1 MKININTIW
10 RNFFNKKNYNLIN
23 VFGLSL
29 GILSVLVT
37 ILWVQDEMSFDSFNK
52 NADRIYRILVE
63 ESHMD
68 GFSNSATT
76 MPPLAE
82 SLKDKLPEVE
92 KAANFEMDWQVVVK
106 VGDNYLN
113 EEGLAVVNSDFF
125 DMFSFPF
132 IKGAPQNFKSEKD
145 VAIIS
150 ERTVKKYFGE
160 ADPLE
165 KYIEI
170 NKHPV
175 KIVAVIK
182 DINYNSHI
190 SFDIAISEELGNDIF
205 YRKKGNWN
213 NQCLYTY
220 IQVAQSVK
228 PEQLTSKIYT
238 FIPDNINKDSE
249 YRLLIQPLREIHFQ
263 KNIADEDYT
272 SLGDKRYVYI
282 FTFIGLFILLLAC
295 INFINLSTAIS
306 ENDLKIYGLKKILGA
321 EKSRLIFV
329 VIRKSLAVTSLAAI
343 IALFVLY
350 LVLPAINNFSG
361 KSLSFDFLN
370 FTHVAVL
377 GAIIIITTILSG
389 VYPAIYLASFT
400 PVNVLKK
407 NTTLF
412 RNSSL
417 RNGLV
422 VAQFS
427 ISIILIAATII
438 SSKQLNFIQNV
449 NLGFD
454 KQKIVYL
461 PLDTESNSKYQALKE
476 RLLQLPGIISVAG
489 KDYFSSTVLF
499 TAEVDWQGKDTDNP
513 AIFSLNQVDNNFIP
527 LLKLKML
534 EGRNFSN
541 EIESDKQK
549 AIIINKEA
557 ENRIGRDPIGMTLKT
572 MDREFEII
580 GVIDNAHFKSV
591 NEKIQPEFYIYSGKP
606 SYVFLKYDDTKAGVN
621 QIIGDIGSTL
631 KSFYPET
638 PFEYH
643 FLDATYAK
651 LYENDRR
658 VKTIFALLAAIAIVI
673 SCMGLWGLI
682 SFSCEKRTKEIGI
695 RKVSGAKIS
704 EVMALLNTDFVK
716 WIIIAFIIA
725 TPIAYYVMNKWLESF
740 AYKTTLSWW
749 IFALAGFL
757 ALGIA
762 LLTVSWQSWRAAAR
776 NPVEALRY
784 E

>member
-1 MKININTIW
+1 M
-10 RNFFNKKNYNLIN
+10 
-23 VFGLSL
+23 GLSL

-37 ILWVQDEMSFDSFNK
+37 MLWVQDELSFDTFNK
-52 NADRIYRILVE
+52 NVDRIYRVLAE

-68 GFSNSATT
+68 GYSNSAMT
-76 MPPLAE
+76 MLPLAE
-82 SLKDKLPEVE
+82 ALKDKLPDVE
-92 KAANFEMDWQVVVK
+92 KAVNFEMGWHIVVK
-106 VGDNYLN
+106 AGDNYLN
-113 EEGLAVVNSDFF
+113 EAGMAMVSSDFF

-132 IKGAPQNFKSEKD
+132 AMGGPQRFKSEKD
-145 VAIIS
+145 VAVIS
-150 ERTVKKYFGE
+150 EKAAKRYFGDE
-160 ADPLE
+160 NPLE

-170 NKHPV
+170 SKRPI
-175 KIVAVIK
+175 KIVGVIK

-190 SFDIAISEELGNDIF
+190 SFDLAIPEELANDIF
-205 YRKKGNWN
+205 HRKKENWN

-220 IQVAQSVK
+220 IQVAQNVN
-228 PEQLTSKIYT
+228 PGQLASKIHT

-249 YRLLIQPLREIHFQ
+249 YRLLIQPLREIHFH
-263 KNIADEDYT
+263 KNLADEDYT
-272 SLGDKRYVYI
+272 RLGDKRYVYI

-295 INFINLSTAIS
+295 INFVNLSTAVS

-321 EKSRLIFV
+321 EKSRLIIT
-329 VIRKSLAVTSLAAI
+329 VIKKSLAVTSFAAT
-343 IALFVLY
+343 IALLVLY
-350 LVLPAINNFSG
+350 LVLPAINSFSG
-361 KSLSFDFLN
+361 KNLSFDFLN
-370 FTHVAVL
+370 LTHISVL
-377 GAIIIITTILSG
+377 VAIIVTTTIFSG
-389 VYPAIYLASFT
+389 VYPAFYLASFT

-407 NTTLF
+407 NATLF
-412 RNSSL
+412 RNSFL

-427 ISIILIAATII
+427 ISIILITATII

-461 PLDTESNSKYQALKE
+461 PLKTGSSIKYQALKE
-476 RLLQLPGIISVAG
+476 RLLQLPGITSVAG
-489 KDYFSSTVLF
+489 KNYFSSTSMF
-499 TAEVDWQGKDTDNP
+499 TAEVDWQGKDDNDR
-513 AIFSLNQVDNNFIP
+513 AIFSLNEVDNDFIP
-527 LLKLKML
+527 LLRLNML
-534 EGRNFSN
+534 EGRNFSD

-572 MDREFEII
+572 MGREYEII

-606 SYVFLKYDDTKAGVN
+606 GYVFLKYDDTKAGVN
-621 QIIGDIGSTL
+621 QLIGELRNTV
-631 KSFYPET
+631 KSFYPAS
-638 PFEYH
+638 PFEYY
-643 FLDATYAK
+643 FLDSTYAK
-651 LYENDRR
+651 LYDNDRR

-682 SFSCEKRTKEIGI
+682 SFSCENRTKEIGV
-695 RKVSGAKIS
+695 RKVNGAKIS
-704 EVMALLNTDFVK
+704 EVVAMLNKDFVR
-716 WIIIAFIIA
+716 WVIIAIVIA
-725 TPIAYYVMNKWLESF
+725 TPIAYYTMNKWLESF
-740 AYKTTLSWW
+740 AYKTNLSWW
-749 IFALAGFL
+749 IFALAGLL

-762 LLTVSWQSWRAAAR
+762 LLTVSWQSWRAATR

>member
-1 MKININTIW
+1 MKNNMYTIW
-10 RNFFNKKNYNLIN
+10 RSLFNKKNYSIIN
-23 VFGLSL
+23 ILGLSL
-29 GILSVLVT
+29 GILSVLVS
-37 ILWVQDEMSFDSFNK
+37 ILWVEDELSFDTFNK
-52 NADRIYRILVE
+52 NADRIYRILTE

-68 GFSNSATT
+68 GYSNSAMT

-82 SLKDKLPEVE
+82 ALKDKLPEVE
-92 KAANFEMDWQVVVK
+92 NAANFEMGWQIVVK
-106 VGDNYLN
+106 AGDNYLN
-113 EEGLAVVNSDFF
+113 EEEMAMVSSDFF

-132 IKGAPQNFKSEKD
+132 AEGSPGSFKQGKD
-145 VAIIS
+145 VAVIS
-150 ERTVKKYFGE
+150 EKAAKRYFGE
-160 ADPLE
+160 EDALG

-170 NKHPV
+170 GKRPI

-182 DINYNSHI
+182 DIDYNSHI
-190 SFDIAISEELGNDIF
+190 RFDLAIPEELANDIF
-205 YRKKGNWN
+205 YRQKDNWD

-220 IQVAQSVK
+220 IQIAQNVN
-228 PEQLTSKIYT
+228 PNQLVSKIHT
-238 FIPDNINKDSE
+238 FIPDNINKESE
-249 YRLLIQPLREIHFQ
+249 YKLLIQPLREIHFQ
-263 KNIADEDYT
+263 KNLADEDYT
-272 SLGDKRYVYI
+272 KLGDKRYAYI

-295 INFINLSTAIS
+295 INFINLSTAVS
-306 ENDLKIYGLKKILGA
+306 ENDLKVYGLKKILGA
-321 EKSRLIFV
+321 EKSKLIFT
-329 VIRKSLAVTSLAAI
+329 ILKKSLAVTSLAAV
-343 IALFVLY
+343 IALLVLY
-350 LVLPAINNFSG
+350 LVLPAINSFSG
-361 KSLSFDFLN
+361 KDLSFDFLN

-377 GAIIIITTILSG
+377 VAIIIITTILAG
-389 VYPAIYLASFT
+389 IYPAFYLASFS

-412 RNSSL
+412 RNSFL

-427 ISIILIAATII
+427 ISIILITATII

-454 KQKIVYL
+454 KEKIVYL
-461 PLDTESNSKYQALKE
+461 SLGTESSTKYESLKE
-476 RLLQLPGIISVAG
+476 KLLQVPGITSVAG
-489 KDYFSSTVLF
+489 KDYFSSTIIS
-499 TAEVDWQGKDTDNP
+499 TAAVDWQGKEDNNP
-513 AIFSLNQVDNNFIP
+513 AIFSLNQVDNDFIP
-527 LLKLKML
+527 LMKLKVL

-549 AIIINKEA
+549 AIIINKQA
-557 ENRIGRDPIGMTLKT
+557 EERIGRNPIGMTLKT
-572 MDREFEII
+572 MDSEFEII

-591 NEKIQPEFYIYSGKP
+591 NEKIQPEFYIYSGQP
-606 SYVFLKYDDTKAGVN
+606 GYIFLKYDDTKGGVN
-621 QIIGDIGSTL
+621 QLIGDVRNTI

-658 VKTIFALLAAIAIVI
+658 VKTIFTLLAAIAIVI

-682 SFSCEKRTKEIGI
+682 SFSCEKRTKEIGV
-695 RKVSGAKIS
+695 RKVNGAKIS

-716 WIIIAFIIA
+716 WVTIAFIIT
-725 TPIAYYVMNKWLESF
+725 TPVSYYTMHKWLENF

-749 IFALAGFL
+749 VFALAGVL

-762 LLTVSWQSWRAAAR
+762 LLTVSWQSWRAATR

>member
-1 MKININTIW
+1 MNNINKIW

-23 VFGLSL
+23 TLGLSL

-37 ILWVQDEMSFDSFNK
+37 MLWVQDELLFDSFNK

-82 SLKDKLPEVE
+82 ALKDKLPEVE
-92 KAANFEMDWQVVVK
+92 KAANFEMDWRVVVK
-106 VGDNYLN
+106 AGNNYLN
-113 EEGLAVVNSDFF
+113 EEGMAVVGRDFF

-132 IKGAPQNFKSEKD
+132 AEGSPQSFKTEKD
-145 VAIIS
+145 VAVIS
-150 ERTVKKYFGE
+150 EKAAKRYFG
-160 ADPLE
+160 AHDPLE

-170 NKHPV
+170 NKHLV

-190 SFDIAISEELGNDIF
+190 SFDLAIPEELGNDIF
-205 YRKKGNWN
+205 HRQKGNWD

-220 IQVAQSVK
+220 IEVAENVK
-228 PEQLTSKIYT
+228 SEQLESKIHT
-238 FIPDNINKDSE
+238 FIPDNINKESQ
-249 YRLLIQPLREIHFQ
+249 YKLLIQPLREIHFQ
-263 KNIADEDYT
+263 NNIADEDYT
-272 SLGDKRYVYI
+272 RLGDKRYVYI

-295 INFINLSTAIS
+295 INFINLSTAVS

-321 EKSRLIFV
+321 EKSRLIFA
-329 VIRKSLAVTSLAAI
+329 VIRKSLAVTSLAAV
-343 IALFVLY
+343 IALLVLY
-350 LVLPAINNFSG
+350 LVLPVINNFSG
-361 KSLSFDFLN
+361 KSLSFDFLS
-370 FTHVAVL
+370 FTHIAVL
-377 GAIIIITTILSG
+377 GAVIITTTMLSG
-389 VYPAIYLASFT
+389 VYPAIYLASFA
-400 PVNVLKK
+400 PLNILKK
-407 NTTLF
+407 NAALF
-412 RNSSL
+412 RKSYL

-427 ISIILIAATII
+427 ISIILITATII
-438 SSKQLNFIQNV
+438 SSKQLTFIQNV

-461 PLDTESNSKYQALKE
+461 PLETGSSTKYEALKE
-476 RLLQLPGIISVAG
+476 KLLQLPYITSVAG
-489 KDYFSSTVLF
+489 NNYFSSTVFF
-499 TAEVDWQGKDTDNP
+499 TAEVDWQGKDNNNP

-534 EGRNFSN
+534 KGRNFSQ
-541 EIESDKQK
+541 EIESDKQN
-549 AIIINKEA
+549 AIIINKKA
-557 ENRIGRDPIGMTLKT
+557 EERIGRYPIGMTLKT

-591 NEKIQPEFYIYSGKP
+591 NEKTQPEFYVYSEQP
-606 SYVFLKYDDTKAGVN
+606 SYIFLKYDDTKVGVN
-621 QIIGDIGSTL
+621 QLIGDVRNTVH
-631 KSFYPET
+631 SFFPET

-643 FLDATYAK
+643 FLDSTYAK

-658 VKTIFALLAAIAIVI
+658 VKTIFSLLAVIAIVI

-682 SFSCEKRTKEIGI
+682 SFSSEKRTKEIGI
-695 RKVSGAKIS
+695 RKVNGARTAEI
-704 EVMALLNTDFVK
+704 MAMLNNDFIK
-716 WIIIAFIIA
+716 WVFVAFVIAC
-725 TPIAYYVMNKWLESF
+725 PIAWCAMHQWLQNF
-740 AYKTTLSWW
+740 AYKTELSWW
-749 IFALAGFL
+749 VFALAGIL
-757 ALGIA
+757 ALAVA
-762 LLTVSWQSWRAAAR
+762 LLTVSWQSWRAATR
-776 NPVEALRY
+776 NPVESLRY